1 MSPIRAAEHDACGIG
16 FVADATGRSS
26 RMIVA
31 AALGGLACVK
41 HRGALAADARSGD
54 GSGLLVPIPAAIFGR
69 EPDGTPHGLAMLFVR
84 GADPTAA
91 VEAAAAAEGIR
102 VVEWR
107 DVPTDDGE
115 LGELAL
121 ATRPRI
127 VQAVLAGAGAPGKRA
142 DEKAAFRLRRR
153 IDAATEGT
161 YVVSCSFRTVCYK
174 GLVTADALGAFYL
187 DLADERFTASFA
199 IFHQRFSTNT
209 LPTWE
214 RAQPFR
220 MLCHNGEINALA
232 GNVNRMRAR
241 AVLGTEGAGLGP
253 EELFHPVLDVSDS
266 DSGQLDS
273 AIELLTRGGR
283 DVRHAVAMAIPE
295 AWEGERDLDP
305 AVRSFYR
312 YHASLMEPWDGPAG
326 LVFTDGVGVGAAL
339 DRNGLRPLRYSTC
352 DDGFVACCS
361 EAGAID
367 VSGHGQ
373 VTRGRLGPGEML
385 FVDPTRGFL
394 DDEACKQ
401 RVAAAA
407 PYARWAAD
415 GLRDMSQGR
424 AIEQTPEPDE
434 IERRQAIFGYSKEE
448 LAMVLRRMAN
458 DAKEPT
464 YSMGDDSPLPHLAG
478 RPRPLH
484 HYLKQRFAQVT
495 NPPIDHLRERLVMSL
510 RTCLGPRSPILAEG
524 PEATRLLVLK
534 SFFLYPSAVV
544 DLLVSDPGFGVAHL
558 DATFPAAEG
567 PGGLRAAV
575 ARLCDRAEALARAG
589 TGILIV
595 DDGGVDDERAA
606 VPALLATG
614 AVHSR
619 LVASGLR
626 SDTSLVISADDARD
640 THYVACLVGYGADA
654 ICPGLALETVAHE
667 ADYNPDVDLSGPEA
681 QERLQAAMEDGVLKI
696 MSKMGISTVDSYRGA
711 QIFEAIGLGPDV
723 IDVCFPGT
731 PSVVGGIGWDE
742 LGADALARHA
752 NGRLAEGGYYRVR
765 KRGEFH
771 THNDEVVK
779 ALNEMKAAH
788 LLQSALRASTN
799 GNGNGAGPDGDGAD
813 TYQRFADLV
822 NGRPATGLHDLLEL
836 VPAGP
841 AVPLAEVEPALAITR
856 RFSTGAMSHGALSRE
871 AHETLTEAMNLIG
884 GLSNCG
890 EGGESYTRFKTR
902 GQAKGDKN
910 SRIKQ
915 IASGRFGVTPEYC
928 AFADELN
935 IKMAQGSKPGEGGQ
949 IPGNK
954 VSEEIAALRHTQP
967 GIGLISPPPHHDIY
981 SIEDLAQLIF
991 DLKQVNRHADVS
1003 VKLVAE
1009 DGVGTIAAGVV
1020 KALAEVVHISG
1031 CNGGTGASPLSSI
1044 KHAGLPWELGVAETQ
1059 KALVENGLRDRVRV
1073 RMDGGLF
1080 TGRDVI
1086 MAALLGADEYSFGTA
1101 AMIAEGCIMLR
1112 ACHKDTC
1119 STGIA
1124 TQRPHL
1130 RAKFAGT
1137 PEGVA
1142 AYMVFIAEEVRRHLA
1157 QLGFR
1162 TLDEAIGRVECLR
1175 QRAGDDPRANTMD
1188 LSPLLVPPS
1197 DPDAARHFVR
1207 PLPIQRPRSA
1217 LGDRLVADAFQA
1229 MWDGVDLELRY
1240 PIGNSDRTIGAAL
1253 SGALALE
1260 FGETPPPGTVAV
1272 RYDGSAGQSF
1282 GAFLGHGIEFELVG
1296 EANDYVGKA
1305 MAGGRLVI
1313 RPPEND
1319 AGDPVLAGN
1328 TCLYGATG
1336 GELYV
1341 AGSAGERFAVRNSG
1355 ASAVVEGV
1363 GDHACEYMTGGCVVI
1378 LGPVG
1383 YNLGAGM
1390 TGGQAFVWDPEGKLA
1405 SRLNTA
1411 LVDVALPDADL
1422 LDDLRWRIERHA
1434 ELTGSP
1440 RAAALLADW
1449 DTTVDAMWLVAPVDL
1464 IKRLEQ
1470 QRASQVAAPV

>member
-822 NGRPATGLHDLLEL
+822 NGRPATELHDLLEL

>member
-1 MSPIRAAEHDACGIG
+1 MGPERDACGIG
-16 FVADATGRSS
+16 FVADSSGRAS
-26 RMIVA
+26 RAIVT
-31 AALGGLACVK
+31 AALHGLACVK

-54 GSGLLVPIPAAIFGR
+54 GSGLLVPIPPELFGTDDEEGR
-69 EPDGTPHGLAMLFVR
+69 PHGLAMLFVR
-84 GADPTAA
+84 GDDPRPE
-91 VEAAAAAEGIR
+91 VEAAAEAEGIR
-102 VVEWR
+102 VVDWR
-107 DVPTDDGE
+107 TVPTDDDQ
-115 LGELAL
+115 LGELAMS
-121 ATRPRI
+121 TRPRI
-127 VQAVLAGAGAPGKRA
+127 VQAVLSTDVRAPER
-142 DEKAAFRLRRR
+142 AAFRLRRR
-153 IDAATEGT
+153 IDATTSGT
-161 YVVSCSFRTVCYK
+161 YVVSSSFRTVLYK
-174 GLVTADALGAFYL
+174 GLVVADALGAFYL
-187 DLADERFTASFA
+187 DLADERFAASFA

-232 GNVNRMRAR
+232 GNSNRMRAR
-241 AVLGTEGAGLGP
+241 AVLGTEAAGLGP
-253 EELFHPVLDVSDS
+253 EELFHPVLDEDDS

-273 AIELLTRGGR
+273 AVELLTRGGR
-283 DVRHAVAMAIPE
+283 DVRHAIAMTIPE
-295 AWEGERDLDP
+295 AWEGEKDIDP
-305 AVRSFYR
+305 AVRAFYR

-326 LVFTDGVGVGAAL
+326 VVFTDGVGVGASL
-339 DRNGLRPLRYSTC
+339 DRNGLRPLRYSVC
-352 DDGFVACCS
+352 EDGFVACCS
-361 EAGAID
+361 ETGAID
-367 VSGHGQ
+367 VSGHGI
-373 VTRGRLGPGEML
+373 VRRGRLGPGQML

-394 DDEACKQ
+394 DDHACKE
-401 RVAAAA
+401 RLGAGGT
-407 PYARWAAD
+407 YGRWAAD
-415 GLRDMSQGR
+415 GLRPFSRGR

-434 IERRQAIFGYSKEE
+434 IERRQAMFGYSKEE
-448 LAMVLRRMAN
+448 LAMVLRAMAN

-464 YSMGDDSPLPHLAG
+464 FSMGDDSPLPHLAG

-510 RTCLGPRSPILAEG
+510 RTLLGPRHPILTDG
-524 PEATRLLVLK
+524 PEAAELLVLK

-544 DLLVSDPGFGVAHL
+544 ELLTSDPGFGVAHL
-558 DATFPAAEG
+558 DATFRPSDGTGA
-567 PGGLRAAV
+567 LRAAV
-575 ARLCDRAEALARAG
+575 GRLCDRAEELAAPSGGGAG
-589 TGILIV
+589 IGILIV
-595 DDGGVDDERAA
+595 DDGGVDEDRAP

-619 LVASGLR
+619 LVSRGLR
-626 SDTSLVISADDARD
+626 SATSLVISTDDARD
-640 THYVACLVGYGADA
+640 THYIACLLGCGADA
-654 ICPGLALETVAHE
+654 ISPGLALETVAHE
-667 ADYNPDVDLSGPEA
+667 ADHNVEVELSGPDA
-681 QERLQAAMEDGVLKI
+681 QARLQAAMEDGVLKI

-711 QIFEAIGLGPDV
+711 QIFEIIGLGPEV
-723 IDVCFPGT
+723 VDVCFPGM
-731 PSVVGGIGWDE
+731 PSIVGGIGWDQLE
-742 LGADALARHA
+742 LDAVERHGQ
-752 NGRLAEGGYYRVR
+752 GRLGEGGYYRVR
-765 KRGEFH
+765 KKGEFH
-771 THNDEVVK
+771 THTDEVVK

-788 LLQSALRASTN
+788 LLQAAIKGGGPE
-799 GNGNGAGPDGDGAD
+799 GNGNGSGSENGSGQ
-813 TYQRFADLV
+813 YKRFADLV
-822 NGRPATGLHDLLEL
+822 NGRPPTELHDIFDL

-841 AVPLAEVEPALAITR
+841 PVDLEDVEPARAITR

-871 AHETLTEAMNLIG
+871 AHETLTEAMNLVG

-890 EGGESYTRFKTR
+890 EGGESFERFKTR
-902 GQAKGDKN
+902 GQPTGDKN

-935 IKMAQGSKPGEGGQ
+935 IKIAQGSKPGEGGQ

-981 SIEDLAQLIF
+981 SIEDLAQLIY
-991 DLKQVNRHADVS
+991 DLKQVNRNADVS

-1031 CNGGTGASPLSSI
+1031 CNGGTGASPLTSI

-1059 KALVENGLRDRVRV
+1059 RALIDNGLRDRVRL
-1073 RMDGGLF
+1073 RMDGGLM
-1080 TGRDVI
+1080 TGRDVL

-1142 AYMVFIAEEVRRHLA
+1142 AYMLFLAEEVRELLA
-1157 QLGFR
+1157 GLGFR
-1162 TLDEAIGRVECLR
+1162 TLDQAIGRVECLR
-1175 QRAGDDPRANTMD
+1175 QRVTGDPRADSMD
-1188 LSPLLVPPS
+1188 FAPLIAPPA
-1197 DPDAARHFVR
+1197 DPDATRHFVK
-1207 PLPIQRPRSA
+1207 PVPIQRPRSA
-1217 LGDRLVADAFQA
+1217 LGDRLVDEAFQGV
-1229 MWDGVDLELRY
+1229 WDGAVVALQY
-1240 PIGNSDRTIGAAL
+1240 KIGNSDRTIGAAL
-1253 SGALALE
+1253 GGALALE
-1260 FGETPPPGTVAV
+1260 FGSSPPPGTAAV
-1272 RYDGSAGQSF
+1272 RFDGSAGQSF
-1282 GAFLGHGIEFELVG
+1282 GAFLGPGIEFELVG

-1305 MAGGRLVI
+1305 MAGGRIVI
-1313 RPPEND
+1313 RPPEDD
-1319 AGDPVLAGN
+1319 AGTPVLAGN

-1336 GELYV
+1336 GELFV

-1363 GDHACEYMTGGCVVI
+1363 GDHACEYMTGGLIVI

-1390 TGGQAFVWDPEGKLA
+1390 TGGQAFVWDPDGHLS

-1411 LVDVALPDADL
+1411 LVEAARPDDEL
-1422 LDDLRWRIERHA
+1422 VEVLRWRIERHA
-1434 ELTGSP
+1434 EFTGSSVATGLLQDWV
-1440 RAAALLADW
+1440 AAID
-1449 DTTVDAMWLVAPVDL
+1449 DMWLVAPVDQ
-1464 IKRLEQ
+1464 IRRMEA
-1470 QRASQVAAPV
+1470 QRASQVTGV